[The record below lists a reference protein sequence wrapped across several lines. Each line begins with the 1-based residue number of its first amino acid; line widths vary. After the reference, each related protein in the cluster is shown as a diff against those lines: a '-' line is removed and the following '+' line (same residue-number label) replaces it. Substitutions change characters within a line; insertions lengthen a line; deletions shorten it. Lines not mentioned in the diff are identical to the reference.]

1 MPTSLLPFATSA
13 CWEGGTAG
21 TSPSE
26 CLLLRATVQE
36 HADNQAA
43 DASKVSV
50 RHGEQGVSVPPGSVA
65 AG

>member
-1 MPTSLLPFATSA
+1 MLVGLTCPLVRQHHTESDMVLNASVLLLPAA
-13 CWEGGTAG
+13 
-21 TSPSE
+21 
-26 CLLLRATVQE
+26 VQE
-36 HADNQAA
+36 QADNKAA